1 MRKKT
6 PPTKAERKKSRVN
19 TPGVKK
25 AGDVFTTGQ
34 IAKMCKVAPRTVS
47 GWIDNGKLTGY
58 RMPAANTGRGKGIP
72 EGGRGDRRVHRS
84 DLIRFLTENKMT
96 SLLANI
102 GEHLCRVLL
111 VGTSEAFAESV
122 KGRTVGTAAVTHAGD
137 IFDAGSALRDDWD
150 IVLVDFAGLG
160 RTDGLRVGER
170 AKDKATNVI
179 AVTGEDEVN
188 PPELAAAG
196 FKQQH
201 FPPFDPDTLVSMVSQ
216 FADRMHRNL

>member
-1 MRKKT
+1 MRKK
-6 PPTKAERKKSRVN
+6 PPTKAELKKRRVN
-19 TPGVKK
+19 PSSVKK

-34 IAKMCKVAPRTVS
+34 IAKMCKVAPKTVS
-47 GWIDNGKLTGY
+47 GWIDRGVLSGY
-58 RMPAANTGRGKGIP
+58 RMPAGNIVREKPQSG
-72 EGGRGDRRVHRS
+72 GDRRVHRS

-111 VGTSEAFAESV
+111 VGTSEAFADAV
-122 KGRTVGTAAVTHAGD
+122 KGRTVGTATVTRVVD
-137 IFDAGSALRDDWD
+137 IFDAGSALRDHWD

-160 RTDGLRVGER
+160 RADGMRVGER
-170 AKDKATNVI
+170 AKDKAANVI

-188 PPELAAAG
+188 PPALAAAG

-201 FPPFDPDTLVSMVSQ
+201 FPPFDPDTLVGMVAQ